1 MEIEE
6 NSVAEEL
13 AGIDEFLDRYTNPI
27 NKQIYME
34 LFSIFINKE
43 EMDIFNS
50 ISEMISSEEQL
61 DSGDVTSIISGL
73 TKRAAIAVLKNT
85 YGIILTEELE
95 IRLVDVHSALTKL
108 RFLIDIDIERA
119 QRFKS
124 IIDERENDFD
134 AYDILLED
142 LGVDLDFIYNYI
154 TDIDHDFLDVYAKI
168 LTEHIERFEPGDEEE
183 LENMLKLTSITNCLK
198 ATLNGNKSN
207 LLNLSLSRNTLL
219 KESDV
224 LVALNSE
231 EFILDTLHFELLSA
245 YKLTMSQNSISEFFK
260 DYTENLTFTDLQEE
274 EKYFVLFQ
282 DLESKYKVELAK
294 RMHDE

>member
-224 LVALNSE
+224 LEALNSE

>member
-95 IRLVDVHSALTKL
+95 IRLVDIHSALTKL

-124 IIDERENDFD
+124 IIDEREDDFD
-134 AYDILLED
+134 AYASLLED
-142 LGVDLDFIYNYI
+142 LGIDLDFIYNYI
-154 TDIDHDFLDVYAKI
+154 TDIDYDFLDVYAKI

-183 LENMLKLTSITNCLK
+183 LENMLKLTSVTNCLK
-198 ATLNGNKSN
+198 ATFNGNKSN

-224 LVALNSE
+224 LEVLNSE

>member
-1 MEIEE
+1 MEIKE

-50 ISEMISSEEQL
+50 IAEMISSEEQL

-95 IRLVDVHSALTKL
+95 IRLVDIHSALTKL

-124 IIDERENDFD
+124 IIDEREDDFD
-134 AYDILLED
+134 AYASLLED
-142 LGVDLDFIYNYI
+142 LGIDLDFIYNYI
-154 TDIDHDFLDVYAKI
+154 TDIDYDFLDVYAKI

-183 LENMLKLTSITNCLK
+183 LENMLKLTSVTNCLK

-224 LVALNSE
+224 LEALNSE
-231 EFILDTLHFELLSA
+231 EFIWDTLHFELLSA

>member
-1 MEIEE
+1 MEIKE

-13 AGIDEFLDRYTNPI
+13 AGIDEFLDRYTNPF

-61 DSGDVTSIISGL
+61 DSGDVTSIINAL

-95 IRLVDVHSALTKL
+95 IRLVDIHSVLTKL

-124 IIDERENDFD
+124 IVDEREDDFD
-134 AYDILLED
+134 AYASLLED
-142 LGVDLDFIYNYI
+142 LGIDLDFIYNYI
-154 TDIDHDFLDVYAKI
+154 TDIDYDFLDVYAKI

-183 LENMLKLTSITNCLK
+183 LENMLKLTSVTNCLK

-224 LVALNSE
+224 LEVLNSE

>member
-95 IRLVDVHSALTKL
+95 IRLVDIHSALTKL

-124 IIDERENDFD
+124 IIDEREDDFD
-134 AYDILLED
+134 AYASLLED
-142 LGVDLDFIYNYI
+142 LGIDLDFIYNYI
-154 TDIDHDFLDVYAKI
+154 TDIDYDFLDVYAKI

-198 ATLNGNKSN
+198 ATLDGNKSN

-219 KESDV
+219 KESDILEV
-224 LVALNSE
+224 LNSE

>member
-95 IRLVDVHSALTKL
+95 IRLVDIHSALTKL

-124 IIDERENDFD
+124 IIDEREDDFD
-134 AYDILLED
+134 AYASLLED
-142 LGVDLDFIYNYI
+142 LGIDLDFIYNYI
-154 TDIDHDFLDVYAKI
+154 TDIDYDFLDVYAKI

-224 LVALNSE
+224 LEALNSE

-245 YKLTMSQNSISEFFK
+245 YKLTMSQNSVSEFFK

>member
-6 NSVAEEL
+6 NNVAEEL

-95 IRLVDVHSALTKL
+95 IRLVDIHSALTKL

-124 IIDERENDFD
+124 IIDEREDDFD
-134 AYDILLED
+134 AYASLLED
-142 LGVDLDFIYNYI
+142 LGIDLDFIYNYI
-154 TDIDHDFLDVYAKI
+154 TDIDYDFLDVYAKI

-183 LENMLKLTSITNCLK
+183 LENMLKLTSVTNCLK
-198 ATLNGNKSN
+198 ATFNGNKSN

-219 KESDV
+219 KESDILEV
-224 LVALNSE
+224 LNSE
-231 EFILDTLHFELLSA
+231 ELILDTVHFELLSA

>member
-95 IRLVDVHSALTKL
+95 IRLVDIHSALTKL

-124 IIDERENDFD
+124 IIDEREDDFD
-134 AYDILLED
+134 AYASLLED
-142 LGVDLDFIYNYI
+142 LGIDLDFIYNYI
-154 TDIDHDFLDVYAKI
+154 TDIDYDFLDVYAKI

-183 LENMLKLTSITNCLK
+183 LENMLKLTSVTNCLK

-224 LVALNSE
+224 LETLNSE

-282 DLESKYKVELAK
+282 DLESKYKIELAK